1 MENKRYPNGYMPKI
15 DYWQGRLLQAINAN
29 NAEDQHQAKESIAF
43 FVSKQNLYYGTEYK
57 AEDFFPKPMD
67 IVAKRTIVKREKH
80 MTMPCD
86 AEVTFSFKGGGWNSA
101 YGRTGES
108 IMDVLTRRLD
118 NLEMTIEDI
127 DRESVQIETRESYD
141 ALLRATYM
149 D

>member
-1 MENKRYPNGYMPKI
+1 MKNKRYPNGYMPKI
-15 DYWQGRLLQAINAN
+15 DYWQGRLQKAINAN

-43 FVSKQNLYYGTEYK
+43 FVSKQNESYGTCYK

-67 IVAKRTIVKREKH
+67 IVARRTTIIREKH

-86 AEVTFSFKGGGWNSA
+86 AEVTFTFKTGGWNSA
-101 YGRTGES
+101 YGKEGQNIT
-108 IMDVLTRRLD
+108 DVIVKRLID
-118 NLEMTIEDI
+118 LNMTIKDI
-127 DRESVQIETRESYD
+127 DPASVQIETRESYD

>member
-43 FVSKQNLYYGTEYK
+43 FVSKQNEAHGTCYK

-67 IVAKRTIVKREKH
+67 IIAKRTIVVREKH

-86 AEVTFSFKGGGWNSA
+86 AEVTFTFKSGGWNSA
-101 YGRTGES
+101 YGKKGQNIT
-108 IMDVLTRRLD
+108 DVLNKRLL
-118 NLEMTIEDI
+118 NLSMTIKDI
-127 DRESVQIETRESYD
+127 DLESVQIETRESYD